1 MHLLLSLV
9 SSLDFKLLFVPIE
22 ANLESVYFKRRLIKY
37 EPWSLIFHQESM
49 LAEINSSCHEENH
62 SKFKRPSNGIQ
73 VKKGKGRA
81 QHKQEKERDPDAP
94 KKPANAFFMF
104 CQQQRNSIQGDQ
116 KDPTAGPV
124 GHHELTKQLA
134 KEWNTLGAEEKKV
147 GWCTMYIYMVKITQ
161 IVSHV
166 LNQASQWD
174 W

>member
-1 MHLLLSLV
+1 MPTKQWLQLKVGSEIVMHLLLSLV
-9 SSLDFKLLFVPIE
+9 SNLYFKPLFMPIE
-22 ANLESVYFKRRLIKY
+22 GNLESVYFKSLIKY

-62 SKFKRPSNGIQ
+62 SKFKRPSGGIQ

-116 KDPTAGPV
+116 KYPTVGPV

-134 KEWNTLGAEEKKV
+134 KEWNTLGAEGKKV
-147 GWCTMYIYMVKITQ
+147 
-161 IVSHV
+161 S
-166 LNQASQWD
+166 
-174 W
+174 